1 MFGRG
6 TADMK
11 GGLASM
17 LYAAVALQRV
27 RAPLDGRVGL
37 VFVPDEETG
46 GRRGSGFLAAAKRL
60 GSNGIGMLTP
70 EPTSGV
76 VWNANRGALTVRVT
90 VHGREAHVGLL
101 HQGRN
106 AFEDALRVV
115 AGLQRLARRVQR
127 RRTRFRVTPDAAR
140 RSLML
145 IGGRVEAGS
154 NFNVVPGRCVFTVDR
169 RINPEEDFETERQV
183 LFDVFAAARRA
194 GVSLDVE
201 VFQEG
206 RPAGTSEATP
216 LGRAL
221 STHVRAVTGR
231 APTFE
236 MCPGLLE
243 IRFYAE
249 HGMPAYAYGPGLLS
263 VSHGPKE
270 FVHIDRI
277 VECAAV
283 YARTAA
289 TVLRRSEPREH
300 LFSPSARSEAVR
312 TYELF
317 PVERRRFFV
326 LPPVGDLAVD
336 NAYHDRPVCSY
347 LIGERVLS
355 STDLRVLVEHQ
366 VVPFHTHRAGPT
378 GGAPEETKQLVAAA
392 PHPPRGRRAVHRVV
406 GEQVYCAAGV
416 VRVPGL
422 GQLVHEPLVVDVGEV
437 SGRTLTAT
445 SSAGPPREMGKWD
458 AADHDGGDNRTHE
471 DSAVHGQVPLR
482 SLRIMMRQPSGQV

>member
-1 MFGRG
+1 MRDRKNQQTLSALHQRLDAAVRELRDEMIDFTSELVAVASENPPGSEYPKCVHVIESRLRALGLASDRVPYRPQRNTRDESGAAVVMSAVGSGQRTLYFSGHYDVVPVNTAGQCRPVRRGKTLFGRG

-27 RAPLDGRVGL
+27 RAPLDGRVRL

-46 GRRGSGFLAAAKRL
+46 GQRGSGFLAATKRL

-76 VWNANRGALTVRVT
+76 VWNANRGALTIRVT
-90 VHGREAHVGLL
+90 VHGREAHVGLM

-115 AGLQRLARRVQR
+115 AGLQRLGRRVRR

-145 IGGRVEAGS
+145 IGGQVEAGS
-154 NFNVVPGRCVFTVDR
+154 NFNVVPGRCAFTVDR
-169 RINPEEDFETERQV
+169 RMNPEEDFDSEREA
-183 LFDVFAAARRA
+183 LFDVFAEARRA

-201 VFQEG
+201 VLQEG
-206 RPAGTSEATP
+206 QPSGISEATT

-221 STHVRAVTGR
+221 GAHVRAVTGT

-249 HGMPAYAYGPGLLS
+249 HGMPAYAYGPGLLA

-270 FVHIDRI
+270 FVHVDRI
-277 VECAAV
+277 VECAAI

-289 TVLRRSEPREH
+289 TVLR
-300 LFSPSARSEAVR
+300 FS
-312 TYELF
+312 
-317 PVERRRFFV
+317 
-326 LPPVGDLAVD
+326 
-336 NAYHDRPVCSY
+336 
-347 LIGERVLS
+347 
-355 STDLRVLVEHQ
+355 
-366 VVPFHTHRAGPT
+366 
-378 GGAPEETKQLVAAA
+378 
-392 PHPPRGRRAVHRVV
+392 
-406 GEQVYCAAGV
+406 
-416 VRVPGL
+416 
-422 GQLVHEPLVVDVGEV
+422 
-437 SGRTLTAT
+437 
-445 SSAGPPREMGKWD
+445 
-458 AADHDGGDNRTHE
+458 
-471 DSAVHGQVPLR
+471 
-482 SLRIMMRQPSGQV
+482 